1 MRIRTLLPD
10 LSIAICSSYISISCY
25 RSDTSFIPHI
35 CHFSPHVQFLVQF
48 SPHKSAWIATKYILQ
63 QKSVNCDKPNFTTKQ
78 NKFYVCRDILHIT
91 HMPDVEKFQIS
102 PNLSYGEIGNC
113 STSGETA
120 DLSTSVTFRN
130 LKCLHMTYLFSTDTL
145 VINMKYDQL
154 LQLSL

>member
-1 MRIRTLLPD
+1 M
-10 LSIAICSSYISISCY
+10 SWYG
-25 RSDTSFIPHI
+25 SDTSFIPHVFIFLHI
-35 CHFSPHVQFLVQF
+35 CNFL
-48 SPHKSAWIATKYILQ
+48 HTKVRELQ
-63 QKSVNCDKPNFTTKQ
+63 QKSVNRDKPNFTTKQ
-78 NKFYVCRDILHIT
+78 NKFDICQDILQIT